1 MSKRAITVA
10 IKTIRKHLLPVP
22 VQKVLMGR
30 VPVPVQKV
38 LMGRVLAIDSNPE
51 ALVLGFLSILRG
63 MNRLGDESEYLLNSL
78 RLHNSPEKDH
88 HLARLVKVIAA
99 VINAEARVV
108 RNIRLI
114 VEQCSVPQAAKSGQ
128 PPRNC

>member
-10 IKTIRKHLLPVP
+10 IKTIRKHLL
-22 VQKVLMGR
+22 
-30 VPVPVQKV
+30 PVPVQKV